1 MPDLLQSLQNH
12 DIGFLRIVAGLWGVD
27 LESKDLDDATS
38 ELAASLLDPDLA
50 LELVTSLNS
59 EARSAVEAL
68 AGDGGRMPWA
78 AFARRFG
85 QVREMGAAKRDRE
98 KPHLNPAS
106 TSEVL
111 FYRALLFRA
120 FFNTDK
126 GPQEFAYIPD
136 GLLEFVAPPSIK
148 PRFTG
153 KPANAVLPASPVDPS
168 DNSEP
173 PGRGA
178 TPGERKH
185 VLSANDRIL
194 DDATTLLAALRS
206 GHEPKPDVK
215 LSVLLAAAGLIS
227 VPAKMSVAKSSSK
240 PQSGPQINSEKARA
254 FLEAPRP
261 AALQM
266 LIDAWRNSE
275 AFNELRLMP
284 GLVFEGEWENQPLVT
299 RDFLLDLLQGIPD
312 GAWWSLNAFIGGVKK
327 TYADFQRPAGDYDS
341 MVHQARGRRHVSARL
356 RLLGPGGRRPD
367 PLLHHRYPLLAWDA
381 GAGRCRRG
389 RTHNGLPSI
398 GIFQPKDRRKR
409 KDLGGI
415 QWPAECAPVRTA
427 SGEIPA
433 FPLLRVG

>member
-1 MPDLLQSLQNH
+1 M
-12 DIGFLRIVAGLWGVD
+12 
-27 LESKDLDDATS
+27 
-38 ELAASLLDPDLA
+38 
-50 LELVTSLNS
+50 
-59 EARSAVEAL
+59 
-68 AGDGGRMPWA
+68 
-78 AFARRFG
+78 
-85 QVREMGAAKRDRE
+85 
-98 KPHLNPAS
+98 
-106 TSEVL
+106 
-111 FYRALLFRA
+111 
-120 FFNTDK
+120 
-126 GPQEFAYIPD
+126 
-136 GLLEFVAPPSIK
+136 
-148 PRFTG
+148 
-153 KPANAVLPASPVDPS
+153 LPASPVDPS

-185 VLSANDRIL
+185 ILPANDRIL

-227 VPAKMSVAKSSSK
+227 VPAKTSVAKSSSK

-254 FLEAPRP
+254 FLEASRP

-341 MVHQARGRRHVSARL
+341 WFIKRAVDGTYLRGFAYWDQVDGALIRFFITDILYWLGMLELGAAEEGGPIMAFHLLEFSSPKIEENGKISVASNGRLSVPRSVQRAVRYQLSRFCEWDDEKPDGYHYHPTPQSLLKAREQGLKVEHLLSLLARHADAGIPPALVKALKRWELNGTEAKAETQVILRVSRPEVLEELRKSKAARFL
-356 RLLGPGGRRPD
+356 SDPLGPTTIVIK
-367 PLLHHRYPLLAWDA
+367 A
-381 GAGRCRRG
+381 GA
-389 RTHNGLPSI
+389 
-398 GIFQPKDRRKR
+398 QPKVMAALAE
-409 KDLGGI
+409 LGI
-415 QWPAECAPVRTA
+415 LAEDNTA
-427 SGEIPA
+427 EASEDGEK
-433 FPLLRVG
+433 